1 MVTRLGEL
9 GIVTTRRGRGGGLS
23 ITELGRTATIGWLA
37 RRLEDPGEVVDCEGD
52 KPCPLRGGCLL
63 RSALREAQ
71 EAFFVSLD
79 AVTIEDVIR
88 QPSKMSCYASPPGA
102 TKQADQSNFDRTE
115 QLMLSPQSTE
125 VIRATLPVVGAAIGD
140 ITTLFYRKMFDA
152 HPELERD
159 LFNRGNQ
166 KQGEQ
171 QKALAGAIAAF
182 ATLQLEPDSA
192 KVDLIL
198 SRIAHKHASLG
209 ITPDQYAIVH
219 EHLFAAI
226 VEILGDAVLPDVAA
240 AWDEV
245 YWLMAETL
253 ITMERGLYQLRRRGR
268 R

>member
-1 MVTRLGEL
+1 
-9 GIVTTRRGRGGGLS
+9 
-23 ITELGRTATIGWLA
+23 
-37 RRLEDPGEVVDCEGD
+37 
-52 KPCPLRGGCLL
+52 
-63 RSALREAQ
+63 
-71 EAFFVSLD
+71 
-79 AVTIEDVIR
+79 
-88 QPSKMSCYASPPGA
+88 
-102 TKQADQSNFDRTE
+102 
-115 QLMLSPQSTE
+115 MLSPQSTE

-140 ITTLFYRKMFDA
+140 ITTLFYRRMFDA

-226 VEILGDAVLPDVAA
+226 VEILGDAVTPDVAA
-240 AWDEV
+240 
-245 YWLMAETL
+245 
-253 ITMERGLYQLRRRGR
+253 
-268 R
+268 